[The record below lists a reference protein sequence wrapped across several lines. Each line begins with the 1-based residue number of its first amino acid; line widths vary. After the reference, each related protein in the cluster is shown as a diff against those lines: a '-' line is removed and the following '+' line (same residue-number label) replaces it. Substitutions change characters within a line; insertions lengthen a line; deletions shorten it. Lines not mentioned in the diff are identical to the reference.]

1 VLHLVQQFV
10 AAMIRVLC
18 ALTGARDPLIAGVK
32 MIPHPTAGLDHLRP
46 WFGAAL
52 APAKD
57 CSLTLRIDAAVA
69 ERPFRSVARDRMT
82 GPPSPD
88 WRTLR
93 GDGSLAGSAQVVV
106 AAMLE
111 EGMPTAERLAAAAG
125 LSLRSLQRHL
135 AEEGTSF
142 TTLLEGVRRE
152 AALRQMVTAEGSLGD
167 LSATLGYSRQSALT
181 RAVRRWTGRPPS
193 HLRSAG
199 GE

>member
-1 VLHLVQQFV
+1 
-10 AAMIRVLC
+10 
-18 ALTGARDPLIAGVK
+18 

-52 APAKD
+52 VPAKD

-82 GPPSPD
+82 GPPPPD

-152 AALRQMVTAEGSLGD
+152 AALRQIVTAEGSLGD
-167 LSATLGYSRQSALT
+167 LSATPRLFP
-181 RAVRRWTGRPPS
+181 AVRADARGAPLDRPAAEPS
-193 HLRSAG
+193 PPGGWRISAATRRRAKG
-199 GE
+199 STAG

>member
-1 VLHLVQQFV
+1 MV
-10 AAMIRVLC
+10 
-18 ALTGARDPLIAGVK
+18 D
-32 MIPHPTAGLDHLRP
+32 
-46 WFGAAL
+46 
-52 APAKD
+52 
-57 CSLTLRIDAAVA
+57 
-69 ERPFRSVARDRMT
+69 RPFRSVARDRMT
-82 GPPSPD
+82 GPPPPD
-88 WRTLR
+88 WQTLR

-125 LSLRSLQRHL
+125 LSLRSLQRRL

-152 AALRQMVTAEGSLGD
+152 AALNRISDGRAVR
-167 LSATLGYSRQSALT
+167 SATVSASLGYSRQSALT

-193 HLRSAG
+193 HLRPAG